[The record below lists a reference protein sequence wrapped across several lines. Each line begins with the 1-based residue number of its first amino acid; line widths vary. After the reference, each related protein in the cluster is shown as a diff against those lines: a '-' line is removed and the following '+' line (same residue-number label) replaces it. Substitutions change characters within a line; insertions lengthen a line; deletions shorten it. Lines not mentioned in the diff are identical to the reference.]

1 MCHPLCRRPLPL
13 LNDRS
18 ESFSCHSVYD
28 SVITCYMNRSTGDIF
43 LSAQHQ
49 QYPMAA
55 QSSSGLPVIPE
66 MGSSYHTL
74 PSGDHRLTPTSSSPY
89 MPSLGLPPSVPRGPA
104 YRSDDAH
111 SIGHWHSPSNTS
123 HVHPSQTYVSIS
135 ISHADDRLNLLST
148 VPCPIRTTLDGAH

>member
-1 MCHPLCRRPLPL
+1 MSLSIVMMSMIKL
-13 LNDRS
+13 
-18 ESFSCHSVYD
+18 
-28 SVITCYMNRSTGDIF
+28 ITCCMNRSTGDIF

-49 QYPMAA
+49 QYPMSA

-89 MPSLGLPPSVPRGPA
+89 MPPLGLPSSVPRGPA

-123 HVHPSQTYVSIS
+123 HVHPSQTYVSMLPSSPRMIVLTS
-135 ISHADDRLNLLST
+135 FHST
-148 VPCPIRTTLDGAH
+148 LACQNDT